1 MYVKGEI
8 FYKKGSVLEVFR
20 SLCFLFDLMEDFVGN
35 YISIMK
41 CLNVIG
47 NCYNE
52 FWNFYDVMK
61 FYIRVYEMRK
71 VFLVLNNYLDLL
83 FFIG

>member
-1 MYVKGEI
+1 
-8 FYKKGSVLEVFR
+8 
-20 SLCFLFDLMEDFVGN
+20 MEDFVGN

-47 NCYNE
+47 NCYNM
-52 FWNFYDVMK
+52 FGNFNDVMN

-83 FFIG
+83 FFMG